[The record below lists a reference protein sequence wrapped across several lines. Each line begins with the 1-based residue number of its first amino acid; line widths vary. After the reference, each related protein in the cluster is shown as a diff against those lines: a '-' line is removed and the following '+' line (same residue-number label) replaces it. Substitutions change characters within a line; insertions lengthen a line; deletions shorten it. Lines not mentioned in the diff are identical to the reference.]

1 MATRCTIKIEGI
13 DYAKV
18 YKHWDGYPDA
28 TLKWLEDFNRNF
40 SKNRGDD
47 PAYKLAQLLRSS
59 IRACSIYNL
68 DPSQYTGWGVIGI
81 NEDWCQEF
89 EYILH
94 KEGSVS
100 YTLYNH

>member
-28 TLKWLEDFNRNF
+28 TLRWLEEFNRNF

-47 PAYKLAQLLRSS
+47 PAYKLAQL
-59 IRACSIYNL
+59 
-68 DPSQYTGWGVIGI
+68 
-81 NEDWCQEF
+81 
-89 EYILH
+89 
-94 KEGSVS
+94 
-100 YTLYNH
+100 